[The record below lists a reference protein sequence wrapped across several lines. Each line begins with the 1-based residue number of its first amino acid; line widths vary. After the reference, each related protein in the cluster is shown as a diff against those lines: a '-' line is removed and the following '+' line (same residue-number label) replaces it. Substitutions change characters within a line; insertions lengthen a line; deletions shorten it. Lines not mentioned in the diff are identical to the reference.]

1 MTPLIQLTIFLADA
15 FVAVWTAWQL
25 VCWLAPHSR
34 SLLERTLAWVLA
46 GFTLVA
52 GAGVLLGATG
62 GLGQPGFLLVH
73 AAGLALLGAARR
85 SQWRDD
91 WAALRQLARDIGQV
105 VMMPGV
111 EAWLAGLLMV
121 TAVAL
126 MALAFASHPVVFD
139 ALSYRLPRVGQWL
152 QDGRITVITTD
163 DARLN
168 YMPVVPDLVMAWF
181 LTIMPAG
188 YKAAAVAQALGG
200 ILALGATMGL
210 ARLTGLGRSAAM
222 GAAGLFL
229 GLANV
234 APQFTS
240 VYTDLFTA
248 GVLAAAFYMW
258 LAALQRG
265 EGSWLGG
272 VGAGLALGAK
282 GTVVYFVPGLL
293 LVVGWLAWRH
303 RASRAA
309 WTQTL
314 VGGIL
319 AVAVFVLPVLVRNAR
334 AYGGVL
340 GPENFVVW
348 HHGKTPDLRGSEE
361 KLRLNLTSSF
371 AQLCEP
377 NSQPPWWRSATTAMG
392 AAVIRQLPEQDPY
405 AFDELNRRANLE
417 KIYAVAAPDA
427 DVSSTGVLLPGLGL
441 VAVMVAWRRRR
452 TPDGELALVWAAA
465 IAAFVLFMHWRVQ
478 WHPYLFRFV
487 VLIAPWLAVLV
498 AWWLGTLP
506 RLLCVAAWTLVA
518 AASVH
523 GFGAAMFDTYQS
535 GWPAVTRPGQSVG
548 FHLYQ
553 NWRDWSAGLDRP
565 AEPLR
570 LALPMNLPLAAFYRQ
585 QPIRLVAPR
594 RLSALASDRAS
605 EAVHVD
611 EGWLIVPAAKFI
623 GREGPVMGRTWL
635 YEGDEHHAFSLAAY
649 RALGAGERPVPMLYR
664 NRLTGTDT
672 TRRHELLVRTWD
684 SEPVQLELINTGG
697 TAATFTLGTPLG
709 GTTGVLPPGA
719 RLRVEVP
726 LPADVVSLITVDI
739 PKAVAGTVV
748 PAALDVRLVP

>member
-1 MTPLIQLTIFLADA
+1 MIPLIQRMVFPVDA
-15 FVAVWTAWQL
+15 LVVAWSAWQL
-25 VCWLAPHSR
+25 VRWLAPELR
-34 SLLERTLAWVLA
+34 SLLERVLAWGLA
-46 GFTLVA
+46 GFALVA

-91 WAALRQLARDIGQV
+91 GAALRRFARDIGRV
-105 VMMPGV
+105 VMTPGI

-121 TAVAL
+121 TAMAL
-126 MALAFASHPVVFD
+126 MVLAFASHPVVFD
-139 ALSYRLPRVGQWL
+139 ALTYRLSRVGQWL
-152 QDGRITVITTD
+152 QDGRISVITTD

-168 YMPVVPDLVMAWF
+168 YMPVVPDLVMAWL

-188 YKAAAVAQALGG
+188 FKAAAVAQAWGG

-210 ARLTGLGRSAAM
+210 ARLSGLGRCAAL
-222 GAAGLFL
+222 GAAGLLL

-240 VYTDLFTA
+240 AYTDLFTT
-248 GVLAAAFYMW
+248 GVLAAAFYLW

-282 GTVVYFVPGLL
+282 GTVVYFAPGLVL
-293 LVVGWLAWRH
+293 AAGWLAWRH
-303 RASRAA
+303 RAGRAA

-314 VGGIL
+314 LGGLL
-319 AVAVFVLPVLVRNAR
+319 AVAVFVLPLLVRNAR
-334 AYGGVL
+334 AYGGML
-340 GPENFVVW
+340 GPEDFVVW

-377 NSQPPWWRSATTAMG
+377 NSQPPWWRSAARAVGTTI
-392 AAVIRQLPEQDPY
+392 IRQLPEQDPY
-405 AFDELNRRANLE
+405 AFDGLNRRANLE

-441 VAVMVAWRRRR
+441 VAVMAAWRRRK
-452 TPDGELALVWAAA
+452 TPDGELVLIWAAA
-465 IAAFVLFMHWRVQ
+465 LAAFVLFMHWRVQ
-478 WHPYLFRFV
+478 WHPYLFRFI
-487 VLIAPWLAVLV
+487 VLVAPWLVVLV

-506 RLLCVAAWTLVA
+506 RLWRVAAWTLVA
-518 AASVH
+518 AAGVH
-523 GFGAAMFDTYQS
+523 GFGAALFDTYQS

-570 LALPMNLPLAAFYRQ
+570 PALPMNLPLAAFYRQ
-585 QPIRLVAPR
+585 QPVRRVAPQ
-594 RLSALASDRAS
+594 RLSALAAARAA
-605 EAVHVD
+605 EAVRAG

-623 GREGPVMGRTWL
+623 GHEGMVMGRTWL

-649 RALGAGERPVPMLYR
+649 RAVGAGERPAPMLYR
-664 NRLTGTDT
+664 NRLTDT
-672 TRRHELLVRTWD
+672 ATTLRRELLVRTWGG
-684 SEPVQLELINTGG
+684 EPVQLELVNPGG
-697 TAATFTLGTPLG
+697 SAANFTLGTPLG

-719 RLRVEVP
+719 RLRIEVP
-726 LPADVVSLITVDI
+726 LPVDRVSLITVDL
-739 PKAVAGTVV
+739 PK
-748 PAALDVRLVP
+748 PAAGAANPAWLEVRLVQ

>member
-1 MTPLIQLTIFLADA
+1 MTSLIQSMIFLLDA
-15 FVAVWTAWQL
+15 LVVGWSAWQL
-25 VCWLAPHSR
+25 VRWLAPDLR
-34 SLLERTLAWVLA
+34 SLLERLLAWGLA
-46 GFTLVA
+46 KFALVA

-85 SQWRDD
+85 SHWREDFGQ
-91 WAALRQLARDIGQV
+91 LGQLARDIGRV
-105 VMMPGV
+105 VRTPGA

-121 TAVAL
+121 TAVVL
-126 MALAFASHPVVFD
+126 VTLAFASHPVVYD
-139 ALSYRLPRVGQWL
+139 ALTYRLSRVGQWL
-152 QDGRITVITTD
+152 LDGRITVIASD

-168 YMPVVPDLVMAWF
+168 YMPVVPDLVMAWL
-181 LTIMPAG
+181 LTITPAG
-188 YKAAAVAQALGG
+188 FKAAAVAQACGG

-210 ARLTGLGRSAAM
+210 ARLTGLGRCAAL
-222 GAAGLFL
+222 GAAGLLL

-240 VYTDLFTA
+240 AYTDLFTT
-248 GVLAAAFYMW
+248 GVLAAALYLW

-282 GTVVYFVPGLL
+282 GTVVYFAPGLVL
-293 LVVGWLAWRH
+293 AVGWLAWRH
-303 RASRAA
+303 RTGRAA
-309 WTQTL
+309 WTRTL
-314 VGGIL
+314 LGGIL
-319 AVAVFVLPVLVRNAR
+319 AVVVFVLPLLVRNAR

-340 GPENFVVW
+340 GPEDFVVW
-348 HHGKTPDLRGSEE
+348 HHGQTPNLRGSEE
-361 KLRLNLTSSF
+361 KLRLNLTTSF

-377 NSQPPWWRSATTAMG
+377 NSQPPWWRSATRAVGTAI
-392 AAVIRQLPEQDPY
+392 IRQLPEQDSY
-405 AFDELNRRANLE
+405 AFDGLNRRANLE

-441 VAVMVAWRRRR
+441 VAVMVAWRRRK
-452 TPDGELALVWAAA
+452 TPDGEQALVWAAA

-487 VLIAPWLAVLV
+487 VLVTPWLAVLV

-506 RLLCVAAWTLVA
+506 RWLRVAAWTLAA

-523 GFGAAMFDTYQS
+523 GFGAALFDTYQS

-553 NWRDWSAGLDRP
+553 NWRDWSASLDRP

-570 LALPMNLPLAAFYRQ
+570 PALPMNLPLAAFYRQ
-585 QPIRLVAPR
+585 HSVRPVAPQ
-594 RLSALASDRAS
+594 RLSALATERAS
-605 EAVHVD
+605 DAVRGG

-623 GREGPVMGRTWL
+623 GREGAVMGRTWL
-635 YEGDEHHAFSLAAY
+635 YEGDEQHAFSLAAY
-649 RALGAGERPVPMLYR
+649 RALGPGERPVPMLYR
-664 NRLTGTDT
+664 NRLTGTGPNL
-672 TRRHELLVRTWD
+672 RRELLVRTWGG
-684 SEPVQLELINTGG
+684 EPVQLELVNTG
-697 TAATFTLGTPLG
+697 TSAANFTLGTPLG
-709 GTTGVLPPGA
+709 GTTGVLPAGA
-719 RLRVEVP
+719 RLRIEVP
-726 LPADVVSLITVDI
+726 LPADIVSLITIDL
-739 PKAVAGTVV
+739 PK
-748 PAALDVRLVP
+748 PAAGAAAQAVLEVRLVQ